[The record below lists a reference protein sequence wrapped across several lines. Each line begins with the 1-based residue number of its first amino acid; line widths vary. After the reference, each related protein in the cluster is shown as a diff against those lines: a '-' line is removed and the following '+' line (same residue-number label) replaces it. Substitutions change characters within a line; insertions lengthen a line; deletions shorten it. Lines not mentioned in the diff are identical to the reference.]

1 MSTHS
6 APDFLFSNQNNSNPF
21 IPHKEP
27 FQSESTVKNNNNPF
41 VNNSSPGKVALPEKF
56 DGNSTKLN
64 GFIVQCAIYIA
75 ANPNS
80 YQYPMEKVSL
90 IASLLKDD
98 AADWLY
104 RYVNS
109 VNLGSITYEGF
120 IEQLRIQFDNSST
133 KFEAARNLY
142 YLHHSELG
150 QVNKFITEFQKIAPK
165 TDWNEAALINM
176 FVLKLHPTLQTLYLT
191 IEPQPSDALTAINA
205 AKRLDDLCILK
216 TNNAPTNY
224 NPFVQNSSYMT
235 AQTYNSAIN
244 TKENFPS
251 KKITVDGHLTQEEK
265 ERRIANDLCLFC
277 GMNGHSVSTCLKL
290 QQKQSKN

>member
-6 APDFLFSNQNNSNPF
+6 APDFLFSKQNNSNPF
-21 IPHKEP
+21 IPQNEP
-27 FQSESTVKNNNNPF
+27 LQSESTVRINNNPF
-41 VNNSSPGKVALPEKF
+41 LNNNSPGRVALPEKF
-56 DGNSTKLN
+56 NGDPTKLN

-75 ANPNS
+75 ANPNA

-109 VNLGSITYEGF
+109 VELRNITYEGF
-120 IEQLRIQFDNSST
+120 IEQLRNQFDNSTT
-133 KFEAARNLY
+133 KFEAARELY

-150 QVNKFITEFQKIAPK
+150 QVNKFIAEFQKIAPK
-165 TDWNEAALINM
+165 TDWNESALINI

-191 IEPQPSDALTAINA
+191 IEPQPTDALTAINA

-216 TNNAPTNY
+216 INNAPTSK
-224 NPFVQNSSYMT
+224 NPFSQMPLYST
-235 AQTYNSAIN
+235 TQTYNTNKN
-244 TKENFPS
+244 TIENAPF
-251 KKITVDGHLTQEEK
+251 KRITIDGRLTPEER
-265 ERRIANDLCLFC
+265 ERRITNNLCLFC
-277 GMNGHSVSTCLKL
+277 GMKGHSVATCLKL
-290 QQKQSKN
+290 QQKQPKN